1 MPLTSPKNYSTNNKI
16 NHSEYQFSYTI
27 FNTTC
32 MSLIKDNKTY
42 YPALDGLR
50 GVAILFVL
58 LYHNFN
64 FTDRF
69 FFGWLGVDLF
79 FVLSGFLITSILL
92 NTRRDP
98 RFFRNFYARRAL
110 RIFPLYFLILVIFLV
125 IFPAVNF
132 YQDNMEYY
140 NEHQLWFWIYI
151 QNWLLSFHTPPRT
164 NNVLT
169 HLWSLAVE
177 EQFYV
182 IWPLAIYFLRKI
194 KWQFIFMLVFLI
206 SVITA
211 RAILWS
217 SHIPD
222 LNYTAFYTFTRVDG
236 IAIGS
241 LIALMQE
248 MDPTFIR
255 KNLGAI
261 VATLAGLNFLF
272 YFLNVPYG
280 ILPYLALC
288 GYTTFAIIFGLLIN
302 EIVTGNNKFLNVILS
317 NRPLIFLGKIS
328 YGLYVFHWPVFA
340 MLSPLISGNLQKNQG
355 LPGMVSLTIAGA
367 ITTLIA
373 LLLSTLSYYTF
384 EKKFLSLKERFR

>member
-1 MPLTSPKNYSTNNKI
+1 ML
-16 NHSEYQFSYTI
+16 
-27 FNTTC
+27 
-32 MSLIKDNKTY
+32 
-42 YPALDGLR
+42 
-50 GVAILFVL
+50 V
-58 LYHNFN
+58 
-64 FTDRF
+64 
-69 FFGWLGVDLF
+69 
-79 FVLSGFLITSILL
+79 
-92 NTRRDP
+92 
-98 RFFRNFYARRAL
+98 
-110 RIFPLYFLILVIFLV
+110 FLILVI
-125 IFPAVNF
+125 
-132 YQDNMEYY
+132 
-140 NEHQLWFWIYI
+140 
-151 QNWLLSFHTPPRT
+151 
-164 NNVLT
+164 
-169 HLWSLAVE
+169 
-177 EQFYV
+177 
-182 IWPLAIYFLRKI
+182 
-194 KWQFIFMLVFLI
+194 
-206 SVITA
+206 TA
-211 RAILWS
+211 RALLWS

-248 MDPTFIR
+248 MDPSFIR

-302 EIVTGNNKFLNVILS
+302 EIVTGNNKFLNVILG

-340 MLSPLISGNLQKNQG
+340 MLSPLIAGNLQKNQG

-373 LLLSTLSYYTF
+373 LLLSILSYYTF